1 MQIQSLRPTEQR
13 IDASDQSPEPP
24 LPWACLPLLEP
35 LLRARQILDPH
46 KAVVPLLNAASKI
59 IGGNRGEI
67 KGKSGVR
74 GL

>member
-1 MQIQSLRPTEQR
+1 
-13 IDASDQSPEPP
+13 
-24 LPWACLPLLEP
+24 LLEP